1 MELTRRFPARLVL
14 ALQLLAAKLLAHQ
27 GCENGQVTSSGNCCT
42 LCPPGFGARVPCGST
57 NTVCEP
63 CQESVTFSSITS
75 ATDPCQPCSSCPSH
89 LPLLDSCTPTR
100 DTLCA
105 TNCPHGHYLAPGNG
119 TQPRGPCVP
128 CQACQEGFGA
138 IKACGPSTDTDCQKC
153 PDGYYS
159 EVKSP
164 SEPCLLCRQ
173 ECGRNEV
180 MIQPCTPLSDTL
192 CMDKEL
198 QILKRPEGGPW
209 KDPPRRT
216 SPLDAEG
223 SDSPNASSE
232 FVPPLADDHHDNIIP
247 VYCSILAA
255 VVVGLLGYVAFKCWT
270 TCKQKHQLAKA
281 RMGELGS
288 SPEGEK
294 LHGDSGVFLDTHSL
308 QEHHPLNKGPR
319 ADPRLYGSLPA
330 TRQEEV
336 EQMLEMPT
344 PHGKD
349 WRSLA
354 NHLGYEEETIET
366 FGWGEAPAHT
376 LLSDWS
382 AREGATLEVLCTAL
396 AAIERGDVVDHL
408 NVPVEVSSVV

>member
-1 MELTRRFPARLVL
+1 
-14 ALQLLAAKLLAHQ
+14 
-27 GCENGQVTSSGNCCT
+27 
-42 LCPPGFGARVPCGST
+42 
-57 NTVCEP
+57 
-63 CQESVTFSSITS
+63 
-75 ATDPCQPCSSCPSH
+75 
-89 LPLLDSCTPTR
+89 
-100 DTLCA
+100 
-105 TNCPHGHYLAPGNG
+105 
-119 TQPRGPCVP
+119 
-128 CQACQEGFGA
+128 
-138 IKACGPSTDTDCQKC
+138 
-153 PDGYYS
+153 
-159 EVKSP
+159 
-164 SEPCLLCRQ
+164 
-173 ECGRNEV
+173 

-192 CMDKEL
+192 CMNKEL

-209 KDPPRRT
+209 KEPPRRM

-232 FVPPLADDHHDNIIP
+232 FVPPPVDDHQNSIIP

-308 QEHHPLNKGPR
+308 QEHHPLSKGPK
-319 ADPRLYGSLPA
+319 ADPQLYGSLPP

-344 PHGKD
+344 PQGKD

-366 FGWGEAPAHT
+366 FGRGEAPAHT

-396 AAIERGDVVDHL
+396 AAIERGDVVDRL
-408 NVPVEVSSVV
+408 NAPVEVSSVV

>member
-1 MELTRRFPARLVL
+1 MNLTRRFVL

-27 GCENGQVTSSGNCCT
+27 GCENGQVASSGECCT

-63 CQESVTFSSITS
+63 CQEM
-75 ATDPCQPCSSCPSH
+75 CE
-89 LPLLDSCTPTR
+89 
-100 DTLCA
+100 
-105 TNCPHGHYLAPGNG
+105 
-119 TQPRGPCVP
+119 
-128 CQACQEGFGA
+128 EGFGA
-138 IKACGPSTDTDCQKC
+138 TQACKPGTDTSCQKC
-153 PDGYYS
+153 SEGYYS

-164 SEPCLLCRQ
+164 YEPCLLCRQ
-173 ECGRNEV
+173 ECGPTEV

-198 QILKRPEGGPW
+198 QILKRPEGAPR
-209 KDPPRRT
+209 KDHPRRT
-216 SPLDAEG
+216 APLEAEG
-223 SDSPNASSE
+223 SDSPNSSSE
-232 FVPPLADDHHDNIIP
+232 FVPSLVDDHPNSIIP

-255 VVVGLLGYVAFKCWT
+255 VVVGLLAYVGFKCWT

-281 RMGELGS
+281 RMGELAS

-308 QEHHPLNKGPR
+308 QEQHPLNK
-319 ADPRLYGSLPA
+319 ADPRLYSSLPHPL
-330 TRQEEV
+330 QEEV

-344 PHGKD
+344 PQGKD

-354 NHLGYEEETIET
+354 QHLGYADETIQT
-366 FGWGEAPAHT
+366 IGWGEAPAHT

-382 AREGATLEVLCTAL
+382 AQEGATLEAL
-396 AAIERGDVVDHL
+396 SEALSAVERGDVADRL
-408 NVPVEVSSVV
+408 NAPLEVSSVV